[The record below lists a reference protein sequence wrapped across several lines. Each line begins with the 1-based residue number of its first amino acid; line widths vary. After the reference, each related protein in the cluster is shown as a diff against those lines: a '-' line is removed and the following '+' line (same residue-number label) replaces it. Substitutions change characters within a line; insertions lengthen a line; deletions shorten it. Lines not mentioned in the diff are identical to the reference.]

1 MQIILFYFL
10 ATVSQLRLNWE
21 EYVDI
26 VCVIHDRKKLI
37 SSVNTNVNT
46 FIHFKYN
53 LNAVDLEEY
62 IQIFKVASY

>member
-1 MQIILFYFL
+1 MTLY
-10 ATVSQLRLNWE
+10 VSFMTE
-21 EYVDI
+21 
-26 VCVIHDRKKLI
+26 KKLI

-46 FIHFKYN
+46 FIHFKYI